1 MFGRLGMAKALV
13 GPRRWGTGY
22 SMCHWPL
29 AFDTVRVV
37 SSLAQAS
44 IVPRQPSGGWLRL
57 ATGVVRRPI
66 GKATEL
72 QFGRHGRLP
81 QPYAGGKPHEPSYL
95 AAPTAAS
102 NALACM
108 RSAVTHHVA
117 ARPPQEPP
125 LRYQAL
131 AALLDATAGLAMA
144 PADSAPAPA
153 ACHLG
158 EVGSRV
164 GTG

>member
-81 QPYAGGKPHEPSYL
+81 QPYAGGKPHDPRISPHL
-95 AAPTAAS
+95 QLQAMP
-102 NALACM
+102 LPAC
-108 RSAVTHHVA
+108 AV
-117 ARPPQEPP
+117 
-125 LRYQAL
+125 
-131 AALLDATAGLAMA
+131 
-144 PADSAPAPA
+144 S
-153 ACHLG
+153 
-158 EVGSRV
+158 
-164 GTG
+164 